1 MLIPHIKKTT
11 GDVLVH
17 FRKRVPGRINAEA
30 VSAKKPGWNHRA
42 AAVKWH
48 PLTLRFS
55 PCWPQ
60 ISALEIRVFCR
71 VLAGDTCLSL
81 NGQNGVATAS
91 FGSVS
96 RYHDTRAWLP
106 N

>member
-55 PCWPQ
+55 
-60 ISALEIRVFCR
+60 RVGHRYLLWRLGCFAEYLLVTR
-71 VLAGDTCLSL
+71 V
-81 NGQNGVATAS
+81 
-91 FGSVS
+91 
-96 RYHDTRAWLP
+96 
-106 N
+106 